1 MQLVIAILAVVLGA
15 LFAFGGWRFFLI
27 LLPFWGLFV
36 GFNIGTEA
44 TRALIGDGTF
54 ATLTSWAIGLIL
66 ALVFAIFAYLYYY
79 AAIAVLAGTV
89 GFIIGSS
96 LWGLIGSDD
105 GLIAFI
111 LGIALGAVF
120 AIATLM
126 LNVPKYLVIAL
137 SAIGGAALV
146 VGGLVHPDA
155 ARSRPTTS
163 PGSRSATR
171 SRDSFIWLV
180 VWLGIAVVGF
190 IAQMATGTFGPDS
203 YELDRENLPVR
214 IDLIRGLT
222 DAGSRL
228 RGRGPASS
236 CPGVNAGR
244 VRASGSGPGA
254 GLRRRG
260 RRTPSWRNMPARSA
274 TCQCSRIRPSAIRNQ
289 CISSIS

>member
-27 LLPFWGLFV
+27 LLPFWGFFM

-44 TRALIGDGTF
+44 TRALFNDGTF
-54 ATLTSWAIGLIL
+54 ATLVSWAVGIVL
-66 ALVFAIFAYLYYY
+66 ALVFAIFAYVYYY
-79 AAIAVLAGTV
+79 AAVAVLAGTV
-89 GFIIGSS
+89 GFLLGSA

-146 VGGLVHPDA
+146 VAGWFILTGQI
-155 ARSRPTTS
+155 PTDNITWFNI
-163 PGSRSATR
+163 GNEIAN
-171 SRDSFIWLV
+171 SFIWLV

-190 IAQMATGTFGPDS
+190 IAQMATGTFGPDN
-203 YELDRENLPVR
+203 YELDRESYR
-214 IDLIRGLT
+214 YG
-222 DAGSRL
+222 
-228 RGRGPASS
+228 AS
-236 CPGVNAGR
+236 
-244 VRASGSGPGA
+244 
-254 GLRRRG
+254 
-260 RRTPSWRNMPARSA
+260 
-274 TCQCSRIRPSAIRNQ
+274 
-289 CISSIS
+289 

>member
-1 MQLVIAILAVVLGA
+1 MQLAIAILAVVLGA

-27 LLPFWGLFV
+27 LLPFWGFFV
-36 GFNIGTEA
+36 GFNLGTEGV
-44 TRALIGDGTF
+44 RALIGDGTF
-54 ATLTSWAIGLIL
+54 ATLTSWAIGLVL
-66 ALVFAIFAYLYYY
+66 ALVFAIFSYLYYY

-89 GFIIGSS
+89 GFLLGSA

-146 VGGLVHPDA
+146 VGGWFILTGA
-155 ARSRPTTS
+155 IPTDNITWFAI
-163 PGSRSATR
+163 GNEIA
-171 SRDSFIWLV
+171 DSFIWLV

-203 YELDRENLPVR
+203 YELDRENYR
-214 IDLIRGLT
+214 Y
-222 DAGSRL
+222 GS
-228 RGRGPASS
+228 
-236 CPGVNAGR
+236 
-244 VRASGSGPGA
+244 
-254 GLRRRG
+254 
-260 RRTPSWRNMPARSA
+260 T
-274 TCQCSRIRPSAIRNQ
+274 
-289 CISSIS
+289 